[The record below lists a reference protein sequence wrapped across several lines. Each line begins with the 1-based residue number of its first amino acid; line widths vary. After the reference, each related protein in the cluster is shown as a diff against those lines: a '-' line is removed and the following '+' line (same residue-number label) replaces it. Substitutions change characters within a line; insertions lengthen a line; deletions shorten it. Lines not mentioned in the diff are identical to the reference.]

1 MKDADVQRRVRR
13 AMSDLVA
20 GDAETGVQVAVI
32 KDGRTVADVCAVAAD
47 TLFSPHRRRACRG
60 CRRTPWWRTD

>member
-1 MKDADVQRRVRR
+1 
-13 AMSDLVA
+13 MSDLVA
-20 GDAETGVQVAVI
+20 GGAETGARVAVI